1 MTMIL
6 TSFCVTATSHSSPT
20 LLLNPFCIILQEQC
34 KLLPTVLFT
43 SKNQYQPPSTVTCKH
58 PNFFS
63 HLPCQASCCHI
74 ILSHYLRQHQAPWP
88 QFTWHISTT
97 PKWFFSRRHSS
108 LPYVLNIF
116 KGIHAQ
122 KMIKDSLPTC
132 PAASGGQ
139 SCTAG
144 TVRSTLSGPRWSHSS
159 TEGGGPACKC
169 WHLFPRPLLHQST
182 D

>member
-1 MTMIL
+1 MSQLHLI
-6 TSFCVTATSHSSPT
+6 
-20 LLLNPFCIILQEQC
+20 LLLLYFSIHFALSC
-34 KLLPTVLFT
+34 KNSASCCRL
-43 SKNQYQPPSTVTCKH
+43 
-58 PNFFS
+58 FFS
-63 HLPCQASCCHI
+63 LPKINTNHLPQSLANTLTFFPHLPCQANCCHI